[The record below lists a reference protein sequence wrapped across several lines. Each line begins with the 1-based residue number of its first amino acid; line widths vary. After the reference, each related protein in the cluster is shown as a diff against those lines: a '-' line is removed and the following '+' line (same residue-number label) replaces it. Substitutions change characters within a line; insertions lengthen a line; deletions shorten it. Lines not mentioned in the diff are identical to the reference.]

1 MSCFRLKRSTNLV
14 FASDFSFRSLLK
26 GLILMPYWA
35 CGRITRPQALF
46 GMSHETNHEPNMVAY
61 FVYRGIFMMNVGS
74 VRCACHCDTHFFSER
89 RIHYD
94 EEKYVA
100 LRHWH
105 VSVRI
110 LD

>member
-1 MSCFRLKRSTNLV
+1 MSCFRLEHLLNLV
-14 FASDFSFRSLLK
+14 MADDFSFRSLLEDW
-26 GLILMPYWA
+26 ILVPYWA
-35 CGRITRPQALF
+35 WGRITCPQALIL
-46 GMSHETNHEPNMVAY
+46 MSHETNHDPNMVAY

-74 VRCACHCDTHFFSER
+74 VRCACSCDPHFFSER